1 MKNYYCLSDHLKV
14 QPCIKN
20 LVNANTNTKIK
31 MNKSELGCALSH
43 IDLWKKIANN
53 KDKYCLILEDDI
65 FFTNAFNNKIDK
77 IWNIIKNTDIDIL
90 YLSFSYAERNKKNKN
105 KLKTIIKAEPGIWK
119 SSGYILSKKGAKKLL
134 KLLPVYGPVDLW
146 LNLNFD
152 KLNVYTT
159 NYPIIIQR
167 TDFNSNNEY
176 SILSVWKK

>member
-1 MKNYYCLSDHLKV
+1 M
-14 QPCIKN
+14 
-20 LVNANTNTKIK
+20 
-31 MNKSELGCALSH
+31 
-43 IDLWKKIANN
+43 
-53 KDKYCLILEDDI
+53 
-65 FFTNAFNNKIDK
+65 
-77 IWNIIKNTDIDIL
+77 
-90 YLSFSYAERNKKNKN
+90 YLSFSYAEINKKNKN

-119 SSGYILSKKGAKKLL
+119 SSGYILSKKGANKLL

-146 LNLNFD
+146 LNLNFY